1 MIDDFVRRTAALNM
15 AIDELLLQSAQVPIL
30 RFYRWTEPSVSFGYF
45 GRFEEAQ
52 AFAQER
58 ALVRRWTGGGIVPH
72 GGDDLT
78 YSLVIGSADETFA
91 YSSRM
96 IYRRVHSAIERV
108 LRLMGVGAML
118 AEKDAPRSSE
128 ACFANPVAADVIENG
143 RKIAGAAQRRTRE
156 GLLHQGSIQR
166 SELGK
171 TFAGE
176 MARTLSGRVVEEEI
190 GSRVLAAA
198 DVLASQKYATDE
210 WLHRH

>member
-1 MIDDFVRRTAALNM
+1 VIDDFVRRTAALNM
-15 AIDELLLQSAQVPIL
+15 AIDELLLQTAQVPIL

-108 LRLMGVGAML
+108 LQLMGVGAML

-128 ACFANPVAADVIENG
+128 TCFANPVAADVIENG

-176 MARTLSGRVVEEEI
+176 IARTLSGRVVEEEI

>member
-78 YSLVIGSADETFA
+78 YSLVIGSAD
-91 YSSRM
+91 
-96 IYRRVHSAIERV
+96 
-108 LRLMGVGAML
+108 
-118 AEKDAPRSSE
+118 
-128 ACFANPVAADVIENG
+128 
-143 RKIAGAAQRRTRE
+143 
-156 GLLHQGSIQR
+156 
-166 SELGK
+166 
-171 TFAGE
+171 
-176 MARTLSGRVVEEEI
+176 
-190 GSRVLAAA
+190 
-198 DVLASQKYATDE
+198 
-210 WLHRH
+210 

>member
-15 AIDELLLQSAQVPIL
+15 AIDELLLQTAQVPIL

-108 LRLMGVGAML
+108 LQLMGVGAML
-118 AEKDAPRSSE
+118 AEKDAPSSSE
-128 ACFANPVAADVIENG
+128 TCFANPVAADVIENG

-176 MARTLSGRVVEEEI
+176 MARTLSGRVVEEDT